1 MFLRIQVFQ
10 GPDFLDF
17 KFFRVQVLEVALK
30 LLMALNFLLLRH
42 HICFQF
48 FFFKCHRKKIYA
60 PTLTVALV
68 FIYVMIFV
76 FREVFLIHNY
86 LVTQKI
92 SYYEIIYQSSKRRM
106 CVNFLKY
113 SINFFSTNFIFI
125 DVRRKRS

>member
-48 FFFKCHRKKIYA
+48 FFFKYHRKKIYA

-76 FREVFLIHNY
+76 FREVSLIHNY

>member
-48 FFFKCHRKKIYA
+48 FFFKYHRKKIYA

-92 SYYEIIYQSSKRRM
+92 SYCEIIYQSSKRRM

>member
-42 HICFQF
+42 HIYFQF
-48 FFFKCHRKKIYA
+48 FFFKYHRKKIYA

>member
-1 MFLRIQVFQ
+1 MFLRVQVFQ

-17 KFFRVQVLEVALK
+17 RFFRVQFLEVALK

-48 FFFKCHRKKIYA
+48 FFFKYHRKKTYA

-113 SINFFSTNFIFI
+113 SINFFSTNFVFI
-125 DVRRKRS
+125 NVRRKRS